1 MIEAKFLYLYTLL
14 TSNMARIAFIF
25 LFIFLLFSGNQSSAQ
40 WTVINLHYTATGIK
54 NDGGTVLKAGD
65 FSWDEGENKT
75 IAAADGLLLGSSLGS
90 LVGNKQLSAA
100 SFPQQHIG
108 GLAAFKGVIEAADDG
123 SFTYTHT
130 GDELLGPTV
139 NFVYTVDDDDNGN
152 ANATIFGTVTIH
164 LVAVNDAPVALSNS
178 ENIDEGQVV
187 NGNIREGKWYT
198 DPDHTGT
205 VNGVPNRFTGTVAF
219 SIGVGARTYG
229 TLNAF
234 NATTGDFT
242 FTANSNIIGNDN
254 KVESWNFTLDDG
266 ITPFSVYGSFSL
278 SGAGGYFETRGLQSQ
293 NTGGGQANFL
303 GKCT

>member
-1 MIEAKFLYLYTLL
+1 
-14 TSNMARIAFIF
+14 
-25 LFIFLLFSGNQSSAQ
+25 
-40 WTVINLHYTATGIK
+40 
-54 NDGGTVLKAGD
+54 
-65 FSWDEGENKT
+65 
-75 IAAADGLLLGSSLGS
+75 
-90 LVGNKQLSAA
+90 
-100 SFPQQHIG
+100 FPQQHIG

-266 ITPFSVYGSFSL
+266 IAGAVTGVISININNELPNPVNDVVNVNVGETVDFNTLVGGL
-278 SGAGGYFETRGLQSQ
+278 GILLQNDPGTGGRTAGGPISPPTRTV
-293 NTGGGQANFL
+293 ND
-303 GKCT
+303 